1 MPEPETYQDPPG
13 AQPEGRSGL
22 PPVHPLSALLLLVVD
37 NLWNLG
43 DWAIFAWVIIIP
55 LSFMS
60 VFFPGLFLQRYAN
73 HDSWGKSIGKALM
86 LGVLAAVPTSI
97 AGTPIGVAFLAW
109 AGLDRWRSR
118 KDILTNPIAALSGQ
132 PAPAPSAPSTGQ
144 PGTARP
150 VIDVQEGAATP
161 CRSSEPNFV
170 AAASSPSSPPPS
182 VQPHYEPLLPPPHK
196 ASKIGVLALCLVM
209 VALCFGGVVYL
220 MEFATERVESWAEKA
235 GKLVGFFRRPPLTE
249 SFVASLPELSRTE
262 GGELHIASLKS
273 NEQVSQTD
281 YRFKFFEVESSIRV
295 PVTYQYFIRLRDDW
309 ELNVTNGICWVNA
322 PKVRPNLPIIHTDKM
337 HKEKDFA
344 ASQEMLDDLEKTLTP
359 RFWLNGLRPE
369 YLKLVREDC
378 RKTVGEFVRD
388 WILSQDRW
396 KDYNIHTV
404 KIVFPEEVGSEE
416 AKMLPTLMID
426 KD

>member
-1 MPEPETYQDPPG
+1 
-13 AQPEGRSGL
+13 
-22 PPVHPLSALLLLVVD
+22 
-37 NLWNLG
+37 
-43 DWAIFAWVIIIP
+43 
-55 LSFMS
+55 
-60 VFFPGLFLQRYAN
+60 
-73 HDSWGKSIGKALM
+73 
-86 LGVLAAVPTSI
+86 
-97 AGTPIGVAFLAW
+97 
-109 AGLDRWRSR
+109 
-118 KDILTNPIAALSGQ
+118 
-132 PAPAPSAPSTGQ
+132 
-144 PGTARP
+144 
-150 VIDVQEGAATP
+150 
-161 CRSSEPNFV
+161 
-170 AAASSPSSPPPS
+170 
-182 VQPHYEPLLPPPHK
+182 LLPPPHK

-359 RFWLNGLRPE
+359 RFWLNGSRPE